1 MPWCVPMTK
10 RRVSVGSAQRA
21 IENLEETEDLE
32 GNKKTLILAKIWSV

>member
-10 RRVSVGSAQRA
+10 MRAFGGSAKRA

-32 GNKKTLILAKIWSV
+32 GNRKTLILAKIWSV